1 MTAEPLLRVEA
12 LSKSFSGRAA
22 LRSVKLWL
30 ARGSALGLVGVSGS
44 GKSTL
49 VRCLAGFETPDS
61 GRILIAGQP
70 GAGWSSGVQLVFQE
84 AAASLNPRF
93 TAEEIISEPLLLQG
107 IGTPLS
113 RRKSAAEWLDT
124 VGLPANS
131 ARKRALAFSGGER
144 QRLAIARALAAR
156 PSLLILDES
165 FSGLDLMLQAQ
176 LSNLLLDLRRRF
188 QLTCILVSHDIALA
202 GRIADEFA
210 VMEQGEIV
218 EQAVAADLLARP
230 QHPRTRELVEAA
242 LLLSLEDVRP

>member
-1 MTAEPLLRVEA
+1 MTVEPLLRIEA

-22 LRSVKLWL
+22 LRNVNLSLP
-30 ARGSALGLVGVSGS
+30 RGSALGLVGVSGS

-49 VRCLAGFETPDS
+49 VTCLAAFEKPDS
-61 GRILIAGQP
+61 GRILIDGKP
-70 GAGWSSGVQLVFQE
+70 GSGWRSGVQLVFQE

-93 TAEEIISEPLLLQG
+93 TAEEIVAEPLLLQG

-113 RRKSAAEWLDT
+113 RRKAAAEWLET
-124 VGLPANS
+124 VGLPAGS
-131 ARKRALAFSGGER
+131 GRKRALAFSGGER

-165 FSGLDLMLQAQ
+165 FSGLDLMLQSQ
-176 LSNLLLDLRRRF
+176 LSDLLLDLRRRF

-218 EQAVAADLLARP
+218 EHAPAAELLARP

-242 LLLSLEDVRP
+242 LLLSLEDGRP